1 MEDEK
6 IIELYFNR
14 SEKALEE
21 TALKYGKYC
30 FTIAYSILSDNE
42 DAEESVND
50 TYLDAW
56 RSIPPHKPSMLSTF
70 LGKITRRISIDKWRK
85 RTADK
90 RGGGE
95 IPLVLD
101 ELEECVSDGKTVEE
115 EYSKE
120 RLSEAIRLFI
130 SRLPKTEKSVFLCR
144 YWYMDSVDS
153 ICKQFSFS
161 ESKVKSMLKR
171 TRDKLRA
178 YLAEEGFE

>member
-1 MEDEK
+1 MEDKK
-6 IIELYFNR
+6 IVELYFQR

-30 FTIAYSILSDNE
+30 FSIAYSILNDNE

-50 TYLDAW
+50 TYLDVW
-56 RSIPPHKPSMLSTF
+56 NSIPPHKPSVLSTF

-95 IPLVLD
+95 ISLVLD
-101 ELEECVSDGKTVEE
+101 ELEECIFKGDTVEE

-120 RLSEAIRLFI
+120 KLSEAIRIFI
-130 SRLPKTEKSVFLCR
+130 ARLPKTEKSVFLCR

-153 ICKQFSFS
+153 ICKRFSFS

-171 TRDKLRA
+171 TRDKLRK
-178 YLAEEGFE
+178 YLVEEGF